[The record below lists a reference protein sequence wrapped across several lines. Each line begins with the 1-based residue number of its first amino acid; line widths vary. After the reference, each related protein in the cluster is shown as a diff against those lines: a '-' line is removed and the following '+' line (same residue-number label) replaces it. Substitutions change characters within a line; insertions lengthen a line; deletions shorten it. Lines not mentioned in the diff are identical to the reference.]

1 MDLHKIFE
9 ILAYTIPSIVTAA
22 VAYYFFKLHTDNEE
36 GRRRYLLHKDIQLE
50 TLPLRLQAYE
60 RVTLF
65 LERIDPSKMLVRVAP
80 ISDDK
85 KDYEEY
91 IIAQIEQEFEHNLTQ
106 QVYLSE
112 KCWSIVVTAK
122 NATIQMLRI
131 TNLEPEVR
139 NANDLRSQ
147 MLKDLFDNP
156 TPSSTALAYI
166 RSEVQTLLG

>member
-22 VAYYFFKLHTDNEE
+22 IAYYFFKLHTDNEE
-36 GRRRYLLHKDIQLE
+36 GRRRYLLHQDIQKD

-60 RVTLF
+60 RITLF

-91 IIAQIEQEFEHNLTQ
+91 IELEDILEDFEEL
-106 QVYLSE
+106 YYY
-112 KCWSIVVTAK
+112 
-122 NATIQMLRI
+122 
-131 TNLEPEVR
+131 
-139 NANDLRSQ
+139 
-147 MLKDLFDNP
+147 F
-156 TPSSTALAYI
+156 
-166 RSEVQTLLG
+166 